1 MTIFVCED
9 SFEGVL
15 TGVYDAWASHIHR
28 DQLRIE
34 VGPIGQR
41 EFFADYISVPADS
54 EKTEKVMR
62 SIVRKI
68 SYYAYRQ
75 CMYCAL
81 SHQKD
86 RGDAIYRFL
95 LLGFTVGKKVTD
107 YLQQPAV
114 MKVFEYSRALGNEA
128 HYYREF
134 LRFSCW
140 EQRVYVSHISPKG
153 DVLSFVCDHFAD
165 RMPSEHFIIVDDTRK
180 KAMIHPK
187 DGESFLRHLTE
198 AEFQSILQ
206 YEKKK
211 DGYSDLWKTFFE
223 TIAIKE
229 RYNPT
234 CQRNHLPLH
243 FRKHMV
249 EFTS

>member
-28 DQLRIE
+28 KQLRIE

-41 EFFADYISVPADS
+41 EFFAEYVPVSANS

-62 SIVRKI
+62 SIHRKI

-81 SHQKD
+81 SAHKD

-95 LLGFTVGKKVTD
+95 LLGFTYGAQVTK
-107 YLQQPAV
+107 YLQEPSV
-114 MKVFEYSRALGNEA
+114 MKVFEYSRAYGNEA

-134 LRFSCW
+134 VRFSSW
-140 EQRVYVSHISPKG
+140 NQVYISHISPKG
-153 DVLSFVCDHFAD
+153 DVLSFVGDHFAD
-165 RMPSEHFIIVDDTRK
+165 RMPSEHFIIVDDVRK
-180 KAMIHPK
+180 KAIIHPK
-187 DGESFLRHLTE
+187 NEECFLRFLTE
-198 AEFQSILQ
+198 EEFQSILS

-211 DGYSDLWKTFFE
+211 DNYTDLWQTFFE